1 MRTAVR
7 GGPFDRTGI
16 LARSFQLPRAC
27 SNPPLQFL
35 PIATFGQ
42 SLAIWRL
49 RFVMED
55 CDLAVALPQF
65 NIVTEYDSKST
76 VATKRQMRPASQTK
90 ERPVRAAF
98 GRMSRVST

>member
-1 MRTAVR
+1 MR

-16 LARSFQLPRAC
+16 LAKLPASARLFKPAAPIPADRYCRS
-27 SNPPLQFL
+27 
-35 PIATFGQ
+35 IIGY
-42 SLAIWRL
+42 WRL

-55 CDLAVALPQF
+55 RDLAAALQL

-76 VATKRQMRPASQTK
+76 VATKRQMRPANQTK

-98 GRMSRVST
+98 GSYVES